1 MELFQ
6 NHCDF
11 PWLMITMMMMMM
23 TTMVMIDYEMEILKK
38 RFLLL
43 LE

>member
-11 PWLMITMMMMMM
+11 PWLMITMMMMM
-23 TTMVMIDYEMEILKK
+23 TTMVMIAYEMEILKK